1 MIQSV
6 KLKNVI
12 VFLMIIQLAFF
23 GAELFDLSSLK
34 DPPQVYAQAKDE
46 TAAPAEDD
54 NNFTEAGSALGA
66 RAGKGPDQGEGQTKK
81 EPVTV
86 PDLPP
91 GINPESLRLIKMIK
105 QKSKDLEEREQALLE
120 KEKRLQEMDE
130 KLLAD
135 LKKIEDA
142 LLRSQEQIGMTQALL
157 EKNIKSLVK
166 IYSSMRP
173 EKAAPLLQ
181 ALDESITVQII
192 SKMKGKVAGQVMARL
207 NTKVAKSISE
217 KLAGK
222 NAVTAKK

>member
-1 MIQSV
+1 MTQNI
-6 KLKNVI
+6 KIKNVI
-12 VFLMIIQLAFF
+12 VFLVIIQVFLF
-23 GAELFDLSSLK
+23 GMEMFAPSSLK
-34 DPPQVYAQAKDE
+34 DPPQVYAQAKNE
-46 TAAPAEDD
+46 EAAKDTQA
-54 NNFTEAGSALGA
+54 
-66 RAGKGPDQGEGQTKK
+66 KGEEETKK

-86 PDLPP
+86 PDLAP
-91 GINPESLRLIKMIK
+91 GINPQSLRLIKMIK
-105 QKSKDLEEREQALLE
+105 QKSKDLEEREKALLE
-120 KEKRLQEMDE
+120 REKRLLAMDE

-173 EKAAPLLQ
+173 EKAAPLLE

-207 NTKVAKSISE
+207 DTKVAKSISE